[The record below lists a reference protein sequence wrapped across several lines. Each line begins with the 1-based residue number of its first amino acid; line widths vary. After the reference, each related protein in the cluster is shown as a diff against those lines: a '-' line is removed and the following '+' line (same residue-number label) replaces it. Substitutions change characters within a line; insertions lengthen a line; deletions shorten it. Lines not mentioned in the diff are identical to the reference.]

1 MRSTPRLT
9 IFNHKGGVGKTTLT
23 INLAAALGEL
33 GKSVLLV
40 DSDPQCNI
48 TSYLVEEDVVDSML
62 DSSDGGEGQTI
73 WSALKPVAE
82 GVGPFK
88 MIEPLERLPNVAL
101 IPGDIRLSEFEQE
114 LNGFWTDCYARK
126 ARGFRGTTALS
137 SLVDQLVAEHQFD
150 YVFYDAGPNIGP
162 LNRIILLDCDA
173 FLVPAACDL
182 FSIRA
187 FKTLGRSLFNW
198 ISEWRTIVELAPDD
212 LKILDGRPA
221 LAGLVTQ
228 RFRVYRGKPAQDF
241 AEYITLMQRH
251 LKTDLVSELKLLGSE
266 LVIDETTLAQVK
278 DFGAISA
285 ASQSIGQPMWK
296 ANTGTPAQRDEA
308 RDVFMGAARRLIER
322 VEA

>member
-1 MRSTPRLT
+1 MRPTPRVT

-23 INLAAALGEL
+23 VNLAAALGEL
-33 GKSVLLV
+33 GKSVLLI

-62 DSSDGGEGQTI
+62 DLSDGEDGQTI

-88 MIEPLERLPNVAL
+88 VISPLERLPNVEL
-101 IPGDIRLSEFEQE
+101 VPGDIRLSEFEQE
-114 LNGFWTDCYARK
+114 LNGFWADCYARK

-137 SLVDQLVAEHQFD
+137 SLVDQLVEDHGYDF
-150 YVFYDAGPNIGP
+150 VFYDAGPNIGP

-187 FKTLGRSLFNW
+187 FKTLGRTLFNW
-198 ISEWRTIVELAPDD
+198 ISEWKTIVELAPDN
-212 LKILDGRPA
+212 LKTLGGRPA
-221 LAGLVTQ
+221 LAGQITQ
-228 RFRVYRGKPAQDF
+228 KFRVYGGVPARDF
-241 AEYITLMQRH
+241 AEYIPRIQRR
-251 LKTDLVSELKLLGSE
+251 LNEDLVSELNRLGPD
-266 LVIDETTLAQVK
+266 LVLDGSTLAQVK

-285 ASQSIGQPMWK
+285 ASQRIGQPIWN
-296 ANTGTPAQRDEA
+296 ANAGTPSQRDEA
-308 RDVFMGAARRLIER
+308 RGVFLDAAMRLIER
-322 VEA
+322 LEA

>member
-1 MRSTPRLT
+1 MRSSPRIT

-23 INLAAALGEL
+23 VNLAAALGEL

-48 TSYLVEEDVVDSML
+48 TSYLVEEAVVDSML
-62 DSSDGGEGQTI
+62 DMSDGEDGQTI

-88 MIEPLERLPNVAL
+88 IIKPLERLPNVEL

-114 LNGFWTDCYARK
+114 LNGFWADCYARK

-137 SLVDQLVAEHQFD
+137 SLIDHLVEEHD
-150 YVFYDAGPNIGP
+150 YDFVFYDAGPNIGP
-162 LNRIILLDCDA
+162 LNRIVLLDCDA
-173 FLVPAACDL
+173 FIVPAACDL

-198 ISEWRTIVELAPDD
+198 VSEWRTIVELAPDN

-221 LAGLVTQ
+221 LAGLITQ
-228 RFRVYRGKPAQDF
+228 KFRVYGGAPARDF
-241 AEYITLMQRH
+241 AQYIPRIQKH
-251 LKTDLVSELKLLGSE
+251 LATDLVSELNRLGTD
-266 LVIDETTLAQVK
+266 LVINGSMLAQVK

-285 ASQSIGQPMWK
+285 ASQRIGQPMWK
-296 ANTGTPAQRDEA
+296 ADAGTPLQRDEA
-308 RDVFMGAARRLIER
+308 RTVFIDAAQQLIER
-322 VEA
+322 LEA

>member
-1 MRSTPRLT
+1 MRETPRIT

-23 INLAAALGEL
+23 VNLAAALGEL

-48 TSYLVEEDVVDSML
+48 TAYLVDEPVVDAML
-62 DSSDGGEGQTI
+62 DASDGEAGQTI
-73 WSALKPVAE
+73 WSALRPVAE
-82 GVGPFK
+82 GTGTYGIV
-88 MIEPLERLPNVAL
+88 EPLERLPNVHL

-114 LNGFWTDCYARK
+114 LTAFWTDSYARK
-126 ARGFRGTTALS
+126 PRGFRGVTALS
-137 SLVDQLVAEHQFD
+137 SLVDDLVAKHKFD

-162 LNRIILLDCDA
+162 LNRIVLLDCDA

-212 LKILDGRPA
+212 LKVLDGRPA

-228 RFRVYRGKPAQDF
+228 KFRVYRGSPAQDF
-241 AEYITLMQRH
+241 AKYITLMQRH
-251 LKTDLVSELKLLGSE
+251 LKTDLVPELKRLGSE
-266 LVIDETTLAQVK
+266 LIIDETTLA
-278 DFGAISA
+278 
-285 ASQSIGQPMWK
+285 
-296 ANTGTPAQRDEA
+296 
-308 RDVFMGAARRLIER
+308 
-322 VEA
+322 

>member
-1 MRSTPRLT
+1 MRTSPRIT

-23 INLAAALGEL
+23 VNLAAALGEL

-48 TSYLVEEDVVDSML
+48 TSYLVEEAVVDSML
-62 DSSDGGEGQTI
+62 DTSDGDEGQTI

-82 GVGPFK
+82 GVGTFK
-88 MIEPLERLPNVAL
+88 EIVPLERLPNVML
-101 IPGDIRLSEFEQE
+101 VPGDIQLSEFEQE

-137 SLVDQLVAEHQFD
+137 SLVDSLVEKYAFD
-150 YVFYDAGPNIGP
+150 FVFYDAGPNIGP

-198 ISEWRTIVELAPDD
+198 ISEWETIVELAPDN
-212 LKILDGRPA
+212 LKILAGRPA
-221 LAGLVTQ
+221 LAGLITQ
-228 RFRVYRGKPAQDF
+228 KFRVYGGAPARDF
-241 AEYITLMQRH
+241 AEYIPRIQRH
-251 LKTDLVSELKLLGSE
+251 LATDLVSELKRLGPD
-266 LVIDETTLAQVK
+266 LVLDANTLAQVK

-285 ASQSIGQPMWK
+285 ASQRIGRPMWE
-296 ANTGTPAQRDEA
+296 ADTGTPAQRLEA
-308 RDVFMGAARRLIER
+308 QDVFIDAAKRLIAR
-322 VEA
+322 MEA

>member
-1 MRSTPRLT
+1 MRSSPRIT

-23 INLAAALGEL
+23 VNLAAALGEL

-48 TSYLVEEDVVDSML
+48 TSYLVEEEVVDSML
-62 DSSDGGEGQTI
+62 DMSDGDEGQTI

-88 MIEPLERLPNVAL
+88 VVRPLERLPNVEL
-101 IPGDIRLSEFEQE
+101 VPGDIRLSEFEQE
-114 LNGFWTDCYARK
+114 LNGFWADCYARK

-137 SLVDQLVAEHQFD
+137 SLVDRLVEEHGYDF
-150 YVFYDAGPNIGP
+150 VFYDAGPNIGP
-162 LNRIILLDCDA
+162 LNRIVLLDCDA

-212 LKILDGRPA
+212 LKILDGHPA
-221 LAGLVTQ
+221 LAGLITQ
-228 RFRVYRGKPAQDF
+228 KFRVYGGEPARDF
-241 AEYITLMQRH
+241 AEYIPRIHRH
-251 LKTDLVSELKLLGSE
+251 LSTDLISELNRLGTDLVLNGGM
-266 LVIDETTLAQVK
+266 LAQVK
-278 DFGAISA
+278 DFGALSA
-285 ASQSIGQPMWK
+285 ASQRIGQPFWN
-296 ANTGTPAQRDEA
+296 ANAGTPSQRAEA
-308 RDVFMGAARRLIER
+308 RTVF
-322 VEA
+322 VEAAQKLVERLEA